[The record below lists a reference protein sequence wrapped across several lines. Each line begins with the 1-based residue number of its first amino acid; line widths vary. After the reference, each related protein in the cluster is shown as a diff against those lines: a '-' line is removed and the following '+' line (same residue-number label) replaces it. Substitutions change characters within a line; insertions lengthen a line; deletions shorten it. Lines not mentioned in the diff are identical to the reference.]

1 MVPVSEYLK
10 KLLFQYDC
18 LVVPELGGFILHSVP
33 ATFVESTNTF
43 LPPRK
48 KIAFNEALKLDDGLL
63 ISYMVLHEDL
73 TREEVIGRIRSF
85 VDDLKQQV
93 RQSGSYSLEGI
104 GLFSGN
110 EEGRLQFDP
119 ELRHNFQGDSYG
131 LQPVMVS
138 LVSSAEETEEVAEA
152 IILALPVSQTAGV
165 GVESESEVKSERKP
179 YVAWAATF
187 LLVGSLGLM
196 SYMTVQRSPGQVA
209 SSLNPFD
216 ISFTHETPA
225 SVEAPKPVE
234 NTPAA
239 IEPAPVAQPVVTAEL
254 PAPAE
259 KPVSVKA
266 EPVVQPQVT
275 APVAPKMQYV
285 AIAGSFASKRNAR
298 KLLRQLRRHGFK
310 TAFILPVTKRGELV
324 KVAAMGS
331 NDRQEVVAAL
341 DAVSRQSGSHA
352 WVSQMN

>member
-73 TREEVIGRIRSF
+73 TREEVLGRIRSF
-85 VDDLKQQV
+85 ADDLKQQV
-93 RQSGSYSLEGI
+93 RQSGSYALEGI

-131 LQPVMVS
+131 LQPVIVS
-138 LVSSAEETEEVAEA
+138 LVSSAEEAEEAAEA
-152 IILALPVSQTAGV
+152 IVLALPVGQSAGAGV
-165 GVESESEVKSERKP
+165 ETESEVKSERKP

-196 SYMTVQRSPGQVA
+196 SYMTVQRSPSQAA

-225 SVEAPKPVE
+225 SVEEPKPVD
-234 NTPAA
+234 NTPVA
-239 IEPAPVAQPVVTAEL
+239 IEASPVAQPVVIAE
-254 PAPAE
+254 APAE
-259 KPVSVKA
+259 KPVEVKA
-266 EPVVQPQVT
+266 APVVRPQVT

-341 DAVSRQSGSHA
+341 DAVSQQSGSHA